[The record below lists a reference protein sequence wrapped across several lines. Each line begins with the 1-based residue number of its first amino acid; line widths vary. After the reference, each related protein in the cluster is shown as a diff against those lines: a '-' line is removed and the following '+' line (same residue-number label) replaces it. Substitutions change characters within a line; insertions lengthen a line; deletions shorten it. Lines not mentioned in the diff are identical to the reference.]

1 MGDAGGGRRGRRF
14 GNEPV
19 NACEFIVTMANDWD
33 GLCLIQKGLVAC
45 RMGSAGS
52 QPSARARI
60 SNLLATIT

>member
-1 MGDAGGGRRGRRF
+1 MGDVGGGRRGRRL

-19 NACEFIVTMANDWD
+19 NAREFIVTMANNWD

-45 RMGSAGS
+45 RTGSASS
-52 QPSARARI
+52 QPSARRV